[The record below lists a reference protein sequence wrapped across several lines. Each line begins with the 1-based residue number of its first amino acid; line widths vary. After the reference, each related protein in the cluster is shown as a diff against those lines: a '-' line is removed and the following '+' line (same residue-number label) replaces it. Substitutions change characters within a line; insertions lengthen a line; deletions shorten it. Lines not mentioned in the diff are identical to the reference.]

1 MATDVTQR
9 ASPDALL
16 ALAKKE
22 GRGRLKIFLGAAPG
36 VGKTYAMLTSGRS
49 EKSGG
54 RDVVAGLIETHGR
67 RETEQLIEGF
77 EILPRKPIVYRNQ
90 IMKEF
95 DLDAALAR
103 RPGLLLVDE
112 YAHTNVPGSRHPKRW
127 QDIDELLAAGI
138 DVWTT
143 LNIQHLESLNDVVQ
157 KITKVRVRETV
168 PDTVFDKADEIVLVD
183 FPPDELLK
191 RLAEGKVYVQ
201 DTASRAIE
209 SFFKPQN
216 LTALREL
223 ALRRAAERIDVDL
236 VSRMQAQAIEGPW
249 AAGERILACIG
260 PDPISPAV
268 VRTAKRLAD
277 LMDAP
282 WLAVTVERPGGN
294 LSDAARTRLDDAMKL
309 AASLGAE
316 IQTLTGSDLP
326 DELLRF
332 SKFENV
338 TQIVIG
344 RSRGGY
350 FSELLRR
357 SLPHELVRR
366 TQGIAIHVVT
376 RETEPTPRPPRLGIW
391 HGLTMAPLPF
401 FYATASV
408 AAALGVGEVLSKL
421 TPLPNLSMVFL
432 MAVLFTAINLGVWP
446 AIYASLLSFLVY
458 NFFFIAPV
466 YTFTVAEP
474 YELLALV
481 IFLVV
486 AVTTSAVAG
495 RAREQA
501 KISASRVRAMRRLYE
516 FTRRLS
522 GLATLDAVAEGAA
535 SEIHA
540 SLGRAVVVLLAQG
553 DDLVLTAAWP
563 PEDELNAAPM
573 TAARWAYSHNE
584 PAGADTATLPIIPWY
599 FTPLRIGDRTLG
611 VIGIANAKDGGP
623 LDSEA
628 RALLDTLSEQTA
640 AALER
645 ASLAREMVSAKTA
658 TETERVRNT
667 LLASVSHDFRTPL
680 SSILGSATSLIDYGD
695 KIDAA
700 TKKDL
705 LAQIKTEAEDLDEMV
720 RNLLAI
726 TRIDAGALE
735 LRRDWLDLREV
746 VERVVNAARRH
757 GARQKFDIELPQ
769 DLPLVRADAT
779 LTEQAI
785 GNVIANAA
793 AHTPPETIVIVDG
806 SVASNGV
813 ELRVTDN
820 GPGIDAQ
827 TLPNIFDKFVKGGNL
842 GGGLGAAPAASRAD
856 GSQGTG
862 LGLAIAKGIMEA
874 HGGSIDVESPVR
886 DGRGARF
893 VFVFPREETPA

>member
-1 MATDVTQR
+1 MAGDVAQR

-22 GRGRLKIFLGAAPG
+22 GRGHLKIFLGAAPG
-36 VGKTYAMLTSGRS
+36 VGKTYAMLNSARI

-67 RETEQLIEGF
+67 RETEQFTEGF
-77 EILPRKPIVYRNQ
+77 EVLPRKPIVYRNQ
-90 IMKEF
+90 IMNEF

-103 RPGLLLVDE
+103 RPKLLLVDE

-143 LNIQHLESLNDVVQ
+143 LNIQHLESLNDVVL

-168 PDTVFDKADEIVLVD
+168 PDMVFDKADEIVLVD
-183 FPPDELLK
+183 FPPDELLR

-201 DTASRAIE
+201 DTAARAVE

-223 ALRRAAERIDVDL
+223 TLRRAAERIDADL
-236 VSRMQAQAIEGPW
+236 IERMQAHAIEGPW

-260 PDPISPAV
+260 PDPISPTV
-268 VRTAKRLAD
+268 VRAAKRLAD

-282 WLAVTVERPGGN
+282 WIAVTVERPGST
-294 LSDAARTRLDDAMKL
+294 LEDAARQRLDDAMKL
-309 AASLGAE
+309 AQSLGAE
-316 IQTLTGSDLP
+316 TQTLTGTDLP
-326 DELLRF
+326 AELLRF
-332 SKFENV
+332 AKFENV

-344 RSRGGY
+344 RSPGSF

-366 TQGIAIHVVT
+366 TQDIAIHLVT
-376 RETEPTPRPPRLGIW
+376 REVEQPARAPLLRWPKNLV
-391 HGLTMAPLPF
+391 LAPLPF
-401 FYATASV
+401 VYATLAV
-408 AAALGVGEVLSKL
+408 AAALAVSEVLTQL
-421 TPLPNLSMVFL
+421 TPIPNLSMVFL
-432 MAVLFTAINLGVWP
+432 LAVLVTAMSFGMWP
-446 AIYASLLSFLVY
+446 AIYASVLSFLAY
-458 NFFFIAPV
+458 NFFFIPPI

-486 AVTTSAVAG
+486 AVISSALAG
-495 RAREQA
+495 RVREQA
-501 KISASRVRAMRRLYE
+501 RISASRMRAMRRLYE

-522 GLATLDAVAEGAA
+522 GLATLDALAEGAA

-540 SLGRAVVVLLAQG
+540 SLNRSVVVLLAH
-553 DDLVLTAAWP
+553 DDDVALTAAWP
-563 PEDELNAAPM
+563 PEDTLDAAAM
-573 TAARWAYSHNE
+573 TAARWAYSHVE
-584 PAGADTATLPIIPWY
+584 PAGADTGTLPIIPWY
-599 FTPLRIGDRTLG
+599 FVPLRIGTKTLG
-611 VIGIANAKDGGP
+611 VVGVAKEKDSPP

-628 RALLDTLSEQTA
+628 RALLDTLVEQTA

-645 ASLAREMVSAKTA
+645 ASLARDMVSAKTA

-680 SSILGSATSLIDYGD
+680 SSILGSATSLIDYDD
-695 KIDAA
+695 KLDPAV
-700 TKKDL
+700 KKDL
-705 LAQIKTEAEDLDEMV
+705 LGQIKKEAEDLDEMV

-735 LRRDWLDLREV
+735 LRRDWVDLREV
-746 VERVVNAARRH
+746 AERIVSAARRR
-757 GARQKFDIELPQ
+757 GARQHIDINLPS

-779 LTEQAI
+779 LAEQAI
-785 GNVIANAA
+785 GNVVANAII
-793 AHTPPETIVIVDG
+793 HTPPGTHVVLDAEVTTDG
-806 SVASNGV
+806 IAV
-813 ELRVTDN
+813 RVTDD
-820 GPGIDAQ
+820 GPGIPADR
-827 TLPNIFDKFVKGGNL
+827 LPNIFDKFVKGPESPRSG
-842 GGGLGAAPAASRAD
+842 AD
-856 GSQGTG
+856 GGQGTG

-874 HGGSIDVESPVR
+874 HAGTIRGESPAQN
-886 DGRGARF
+886 GRGARF
-893 VFVFPREETPA
+893 IMTFPHQEAPA

>member
-1 MATDVTQR
+1 MPGDETQR

-22 GRGRLKIFLGAAPG
+22 GRGHLKIFLGAAPG
-36 VGKTYAMLTSGRS
+36 VGKTYAMLTSART

-54 RDVVAGLIETHGR
+54 RNVVAGLVETHGR

-138 DVWTT
+138 DVWST

-157 KITKVRVRETV
+157 KVTKVRVRETV

-201 DTASRAIE
+201 DTAARAVDH
-209 SFFKPQN
+209 FFKPQN

-236 VSRMQAQAIEGPW
+236 VARMQAQAIEGPW

-260 PDPISPAV
+260 PDPISPTV

-282 WLAVTVERPGGN
+282 WIAVTVERPGAN
-294 LSDAARTRLDDAMKL
+294 LDESARRRSDDAMKL
-309 AASLGAE
+309 AETLGAE
-316 IQTLTGSDLP
+316 TQTLTGSDLP
-326 DELLRF
+326 AELLRF
-332 SKFENV
+332 AKFENV

-344 RSRGGY
+344 RSRGGF
-350 FSELLRR
+350 FSEMLRR

-366 TQGIAIHVVT
+366 TQDIAIHLVT
-376 RETEPTPRPPRLGIW
+376 REMEPTPRAWWPRRWTKFALE
-391 HGLTMAPLPF
+391 PLPF
-401 FYATASV
+401 LYATAAV
-408 AAALGVGEVLSKL
+408 AAALGAGELLTWL
-421 TPLPNLSMVFL
+421 TPIPNLSLVFL
-432 MAVLFTAINLGVWP
+432 LAVLLTGVSFGIWP
-446 AIYASLLSFLVY
+446 AIYASVLSFLAY
-458 NFFFIAPV
+458 NFFFIEPI

-486 AVTTSAVAG
+486 AVITSALAG
-495 RAREQA
+495 RVREQA
-501 KISASRVRAMRRLYE
+501 KISAGRVRAMRRLYE

-522 GLATLDAVAEGAA
+522 GLASLDAVAEGAA

-540 SLGRAVVVLLAQG
+540 SLGRAVVVLLQQG
-553 DDLVLTAAWP
+553 DDLELIAAWP
-563 PEDELNAAPM
+563 PEDALDAAPM
-573 TAARWAYSHNE
+573 TAARWAFSHAE
-584 PAGADTATLPIIPWY
+584 PAGADTGTLPIIPWY
-599 FTPLRIGDRTLG
+599 FVPLRIGDKTLG
-611 VIGIANAKDGGP
+611 VIGVAKPEGTAP

-667 LLASVSHDFRTPL
+667 LLASISHDFRTPL

-695 KIDAA
+695 KLDAA
-700 TKKDL
+700 AKNDL
-705 LAQIKTEAEDLDEMV
+705 LKQIKQETECLDEMV
-720 RNLLAI
+720 RNLLSI

-735 LRRDWLDLREV
+735 LRQDWIDLREIV
-746 VERVVNAARRH
+746 DRVANAARRR
-757 GARQKFDIELPQ
+757 GARHHIEVKLPS
-769 DLPLVRADAT
+769 DLSLVRADAT
-779 LTEQAI
+779 LAEQAI
-785 GNVIANAA
+785 GNVINNAIV
-793 AHTPPETIVIVDG
+793 HTPSSTHVVVDANIRPNE
-806 SVASNGV
+806 VV
-813 ELRVTDN
+813 LRVTDD
-820 GPGIDAQ
+820 GPGIPTQ
-827 TLPNIFDKFVKGGNL
+827 TLPHVFDKFIKG
-842 GGGLGAAPAASRAD
+842 SESQAD
-856 GSQGTG
+856 GGQGTG

-874 HGGSIDVESPVR
+874 HGGSIAADSPHANGSGTR
-886 DGRGARF
+886 ISLT
-893 VFVFPREETPA
+893 FPRQDVPG

>member
-1 MATDVTQR
+1 MPDEAQR

-22 GRGRLKIFLGAAPG
+22 GRGHLKIFLGAAPG
-36 VGKTYAMLTSGRS
+36 VGKTYAMLTSART
-49 EKSGG
+49 EKSAR

-77 EILPRKPIVYRNQ
+77 DVLPRKTIVYRNQ
-90 IMKEF
+90 MMKEF

-127 QDIDELLAAGI
+127 QDVDELLAAGI

-143 LNIQHLESLNDVVQ
+143 LNIQHLESLNEIVQ
-157 KITKVRVRETV
+157 KISKVRVRETV
-168 PDTVFDKADEIVLVD
+168 PDTVFDKADEVVLVD

-201 DTASRAIE
+201 DTAARAVE
-209 SFFKPQN
+209 HFFKPQN

-223 ALRRAAERIDVDL
+223 ALRRAAERVDAAL
-236 VSRMQAQAIEGPW
+236 IERMQAQAIEGPW

-260 PDPISPAV
+260 PDLISPTV

-282 WLAVTVERPGGN
+282 WIAVTVERPGAG
-294 LSDAARTRLDDAMKL
+294 LDPAARQRLDDAMKL
-309 AASLGAE
+309 AEALGAE
-316 IQTLTGSDLP
+316 TQTLTGADLP
-326 DELLRF
+326 AELLRF
-332 SKFENV
+332 AKFENV

-344 RSRGGY
+344 RPRGS
-350 FSELLRR
+350 FWSELMRR

-366 TQGIAIHVVT
+366 TQDIAIHLVT
-376 RETEPTPRPPRLGIW
+376 REAEPARRGPVFRWPKTLAF
-391 HGLTMAPLPF
+391 APSSFL
-401 FYATASV
+401 YATLAV
-408 AAALGVGEVLSKL
+408 AVALGVGEVLTRF
-421 TPLPNLSMVFL
+421 TPIPNLSLIFL
-432 MAVLFTAINLGVWP
+432 LAVLVTAIRFGIWP
-446 AIYASLLSFLVY
+446 AIFASVLSFLAY
-458 NFFFIAPV
+458 NFFFIPPL

-474 YELLALV
+474 YELLALF

-486 AVTTSAVAG
+486 AVVSSALAG
-495 RAREQA
+495 RVREQA
-501 KISASRVRAMRRLYE
+501 QISANRMRAMRRLYE

-522 GLATLDAVAEGAA
+522 GLASLDAVAEGAA
-535 SEIHA
+535 SEINA
-540 SLGRAVVVLLAQG
+540 SLGRAVVMLLSQD
-553 DDLVLTAAWP
+553 DDLTLIASWP
-563 PEDELNAAPM
+563 PEDVLDAAAM

-584 PAGADTATLPIIPWY
+584 PAGADTGTLPIVPWY
-599 FTPLRIGDRTLG
+599 FVPLRVGEKTLG
-611 VIGIANAKDGGP
+611 VVGVAMQKDTPP

-628 RALLDTLSEQTA
+628 RALLDTLVGQTA

-645 ASLAREMVSAKTA
+645 ASLAREMVDAKTA

-695 KIDAA
+695 KLDAA
-700 TKKDL
+700 AKKDL
-705 LAQIKTEAEDLDEMV
+705 LGQIKTEAEGLDEMV

-735 LRRDWLDLREV
+735 LRRDWIDLREV
-746 VERVVNAARRH
+746 VERVVSTARRY
-757 GARQKFDIELPQ
+757 GARQRIEIDLPAN
-769 DLPLVRADAT
+769 LPLVRADAT
-779 LTEQAI
+779 LAEQAI
-785 GNVIANAA
+785 SNVVGNAIV
-793 AHTPPETIVIVDG
+793 HTPPDTRVVLAAG
-806 SVASNGV
+806 VAPEGIALSI
-813 ELRVTDN
+813 TDD
-820 GPGIDAQ
+820 GPGIQADV
-827 TLPNIFDKFVKGGNL
+827 LPTIFDKFVKGRET
-842 GGGLGAAPAASRAD
+842 GATRAD

-862 LGLAIAKGIMEA
+862 LGLAITKGIMEA
-874 HGGSIDVESPVR
+874 HGGSIKVESPVAN
-886 DGRGARF
+886 GRGACF
-893 VFVFPREETPA
+893 VMTFPRGGTPA

>member
-1 MATDVTQR
+1 MAADQTQR

-16 ALAKKE
+16 ALANKE

-36 VGKTYAMLTSGRS
+36 VGKTFAMLTSARS
-49 EKSGG
+49 EKAGG
-54 RDVVAGLIETHGR
+54 TDVVAGLIETHGR
-67 RETEQLIEGF
+67 RETEQLVEGF
-77 EILPRKPIVYRNQ
+77 EFLPRKPIVYRNQ
-90 IMKEF
+90 IIKEF

-103 RPGLLLVDE
+103 RPKLLLVDE

-138 DVWTT
+138 NVWTT
-143 LNIQHLESLNDVVQ
+143 LNIQHLESLNDVVL

-168 PDTVFDKADEIVLVD
+168 PDTVFDKADEIILVD

-201 DTASRAIE
+201 DTATRAVE

-236 VSRMQAQAIEGPW
+236 VSRMQAHAIEGPW

-260 PDPISPAV
+260 PDPISPTV

-282 WLAVTVERPGGN
+282 WLAVTVERPGAN
-294 LSDAARTRLDDAMKL
+294 LDEAARARLDDAMKL
-309 AASLGAE
+309 ATSLGGE

-350 FSELLRR
+350 FNELLRR

-366 TQGIAIHVVT
+366 TEGIAIHVVT
-376 RETEPTPRPPRLGIW
+376 REMEPAPPLRRPHFW
-391 HGLTMAPLPF
+391 QGLTIAPLPF
-401 FYATASV
+401 VYATAAV
-408 AAALGVGEVLSKL
+408 GAALGVGVILNRL
-421 TPLPNLSMVFL
+421 TPLPNLSIVFL
-432 MAVLFTAINLGVWP
+432 MAVLFTAISFGTWP
-446 AIYASLLSFLVY
+446 AIFASLLSFLAY
-458 NFFFIAPV
+458 NFFFIEPL

-486 AVTTSAVAG
+486 AVTTSALAG

-501 KISASRVRAMRRLYE
+501 KISAGRVRAMRRLYE

-522 GLATLDAVAEGAA
+522 GLASIDAVAEGAA
-535 SEIHA
+535 SEINA
-540 SLGRAVVVLLAQG
+540 SLGRSVVVLLAQG

-563 PEDELNAAPM
+563 PEDELDAAPL

-599 FTPLRIGDRTLG
+599 FMPLRIGDKTLG
-611 VIGIANAKDGGP
+611 VIGIAKAKDASP

-645 ASLAREMVSAKTA
+645 ASLAREMVTAKTA

-667 LLASVSHDFRTPL
+667 LLASISHDFRTPL
-680 SSILGSATSLIDYGD
+680 SSILGAATSLLGYSD
-695 KIDAA
+695 KLEAPA
-700 TKKDL
+700 RKDL
-705 LAQIKTEAEDLDEMV
+705 LGLIKQEAEGLDEMV

-726 TRIDAGALE
+726 TRIDSGALE
-735 LRRDWLDLREV
+735 LRRDWIDLREV
-746 VERVVNAARRH
+746 AERVVNAARRR
-757 GARQKFDIELPQ
+757 GALQQFEISLPA
-769 DLPLVRADAT
+769 DLPLVRADAA
-779 LTEQAI
+779 LVEQAI
-785 GNVIANAA
+785 GNVVANAVV
-793 AHTPPETIVIVDG
+793 HTPPQTHVVVDA
-806 SVASNGV
+806 V
-813 ELRVTDN
+813 VTDDN
-820 GPGIDAQ
+820 VDLRIADDGPGIAAG
-827 TLPNIFDKFVKGGNL
+827 TLPHIFDKFVKGQ
-842 GGGLGAAPAASRAD
+842 GAEPPVSRAD

-862 LGLAIAKGIMEA
+862 LGLAIAKGIMDA
-874 HGGSIDVESPVR
+874 HGGAINVESE
-886 DGRGARF
+886 GRGARF
-893 VFVFPREETPA
+893 IMSFPRGSTPG